1 MAPLGCSNQK
11 SRLCAPNAIHP
22 PTSPL
27 ERHTE
32 PHLSVTATSF
42 RHPTWHTGLPV
53 PSWSYTSSLH
63 LAVRAGL
70 GKFRPDHIALLCK
83 ASQSSCCTW
92 HKIGAPFLPSPAL
105 LHPLS
110 LLLPSVS
117 RFTPLRSCHI
127 PGSLSLWG
135 PQRYVPF
142 LSPGQLAGSWP
153 LFTPQHKWHPSRIN
167 FLGGLLNLE

>member
-53 PSWSYTSSLH
+53 PAWSYTSSLH

-110 LLLPSVS
+110 LLLPVSAVSPPSGPATFLAPFPSGDLSVMS
-117 RFTPLRSCHI
+117 PSCPLDSWLAPDHYSHLSINGI
-127 PGSLSLWG
+127 P
-135 PQRYVPF
+135 
-142 LSPGQLAGSWP
+142 
-153 LFTPQHKWHPSRIN
+153 
-167 FLGGLLNLE
+167 LE